1 MAVKTDPIESLRRV
15 PIFSGL
21 DKKELETLAK
31 LVKEQQYSAGA
42 TIVKSGAGGHGLYI
56 IKEGRV
62 SVVRDGQSVATM
74 GPGQFFGEISVLDG
88 GPRTVDVGVEA
99 DTVCWILVTWMLY
112 QVLMVDIIIL
122 LK

>member
-31 LVKEQQYSAGA
+31 VVKEQQYTAGA

-62 SVVRDGQSVATM
+62 AAVRDGQSAATM
-74 GPGQFFGEISVLDG
+74 GPGPVLVEISVLHG
-88 GPRTVDVGVEA
+88 SPRTADGRAEA
-99 DTVCWILVTWMLY
+99 DTSCPTLGSWASTPV
-112 QVLMVDIIIL
+112 
-122 LK
+122 